1 MVTKHNQNNSR
12 RSPTPPQQT
21 SAAEDTLPS
30 SPPSHPPLQYDD
42 PQRFRDYAHAIDFE
56 DDDFSTDDMFANPT
70 PLPQLEIPSIIS
82 AAEQLQQQ
90 QARSYPPARGTGLGK
105 TESRSRKSVRFDTPQ
120 PDRKGDRGDAVN
132 ESLEGEGD
140 RPQKRVRFD
149 KSCADEENGRVDS
162 VRESCSGEP
171 VRPQRPSEEEN
182 REAEDPGD
190 EGNSSDDCAWS
201 LDSGVGG
208 GDEDEKAE
216 DANASSKHDRSV
228 ARELEQRR
236 VEARDPTHQS

>member
-1 MVTKHNQNNSR
+1 MTTKHAQNNSR
-12 RSPTPPQQT
+12 RSPTPPQHT
-21 SAAEDTLPS
+21 SPVEDTA
-30 SPPSHPPLQYDD
+30 PPPHPPLEYDD

-105 TESRSRKSVRFDTPQ
+105 TESRSQKRVRFDTPQ
-120 PDRKGDRGDAVN
+120 PDRK
-132 ESLEGEGD
+132 ESLDGEGD

-149 KSCADEENGRVDS
+149 MPRADEENGPVDS
-162 VRESCSGEP
+162 RRENSFGEP

-190 EGNSSDDCAWS
+190 EGDSSDDCAWS

-208 GDEDEKAE
+208 GDEDEKSQ

-228 ARELEQRR
+228 ARELEQLR
-236 VEARDPTHQS
+236 VEARDPSHQS